1 MGHTR
6 ICDAYRQLVRLYY
19 SVSRA
24 IKVLLHLLL
33 SNFVRTWDYGTL
45 YGFTTAVL
53 APWLAHTTTVPYFTH
68 KCAGCNMYRAVY
80 RARGPWAWRVACG
93 DFLPSSILFY
103 CICKFARSRQRQPT
117 RPDTQAR
124 ARHSTTV
131 PQPSTQQ
138 LRLRVLT
145 PRGECTL
152 YS

>member
-53 APWLAHTTTVPYFTH
+53 AHIRLLYLTLHTSALDAICIAPYIE
-68 KCAGCNMYRAVY
+68 RV
-80 RARGPWAWRVACG
+80 ARGRGAWRVGTFFQVPFCFIA
-93 DFLPSSILFY
+93 FASLPGRDSDTD
-103 CICKFARSRQRQPT
+103 SRRDPT
-117 RPDTQAR
+117 QCREIETQ
-124 ARHSTTV
+124 
-131 PQPSTQQ
+131 
-138 LRLRVLT
+138 
-145 PRGECTL
+145 
-152 YS
+152 